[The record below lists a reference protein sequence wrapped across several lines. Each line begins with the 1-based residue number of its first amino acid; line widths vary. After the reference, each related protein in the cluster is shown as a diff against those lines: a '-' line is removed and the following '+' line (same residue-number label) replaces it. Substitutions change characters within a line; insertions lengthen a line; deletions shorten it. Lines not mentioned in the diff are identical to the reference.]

1 MTTRRWFPG
10 ISFEIDPDAKAKTY
24 TIDWSDW
31 VPTGATIASHEIV
44 PATGLTVVD
53 SVAEGT
59 QVTVAV
65 DGVAEGEKVGLTCR
79 VTLDTIPPMT
89 DDRTILLCG
98 VHQ

>member
-10 ISFEIDPDAKAKTY
+10 ISYEIDPDAKAKTY

-31 VPTGATIASHEIV
+31 VPTGALIASHSIV
-44 PATGLTVVD
+44 ATAGLTVVD
-53 SVAEGT
+53 SVHSGT

-65 DGVAEGEKVGLTCR
+65 DGVAEGAKIGLTCR
-79 VTLDTIPPMT
+79 VTLDTTPAMT
-89 DDRTILLCG
+89 DDRTIWLCG